1 MKSKEI
7 VLSKKKAIIF
17 GIVIDILVTTIIS
30 YGGYDAVN
38 AFYGEIMPLSRK
50 SFFLV
55 LFPHVL
61 IIIAAIILAFTFI
74 SIKYPKKTK

>member
-1 MKSKEI
+1 MKGKEI
-7 VLSKKKAIIF
+7 ILSKKKAIFF
-17 GIVIDILVTTIIS
+17 GIVIDFLVTTIIS

-38 AFYGEIMPLSRK
+38 AFYGEIMPLSRN

-61 IIIAAIILAFTFI
+61 VIIAAIIISFTLI
-74 SIKYPKKTK
+74 SIKYNKKTK

>member
-38 AFYGEIMPLSRK
+38 AFYGEIMPLSRG

-74 SIKYPKKTK
+74 SIKYPKKIK